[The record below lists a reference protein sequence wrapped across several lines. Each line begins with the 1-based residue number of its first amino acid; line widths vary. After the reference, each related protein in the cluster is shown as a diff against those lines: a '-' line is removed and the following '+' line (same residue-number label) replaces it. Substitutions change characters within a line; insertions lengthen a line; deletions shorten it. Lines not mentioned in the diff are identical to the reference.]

1 MTIKP
6 VLKREAGGIDMPAIR
21 INSNNE
27 KEKEK
32 TFWEIMDSGSV
43 SYMPYGIYLIT
54 DRQYRE
60 LKALNLPIEI
70 VSEEEVKKIEEKAKK
85 EIDISYLEK

>member
-1 MTIKP
+1 
-6 VLKREAGGIDMPAIR
+6 MPAIR

-32 TFWEIMDSGSV
+32 TFWEIMDSGTV
-43 SYMPYGIYLIT
+43 SYAPYGIYLIT

-60 LKALNLPIEI
+60 LKTLNLPIEL
-70 VSEEEVKKIEEKAKK
+70 VSEEEVRRIEEKARK